1 MKKEWI
7 LNIACNR
14 WGLNKKNK
22 VGPVSMWIRECS
34 PRDMDE
40 WKNYYFEKLRG
51 FLIEQNINLEPEEYL
66 KSLGETLY
74 IKITEVM
81 RKEIDDV
88 KLEDC
93 IRYIYELVID
103 RTFQGY
109 QTEKKTVYEQLEK
122 ILGERIEPAPDEI
135 DRRYNVDF
143 IIKVAKN
150 KLIGQQIK
158 PITFKTSQEY
168 ERLLRDIHEQ
178 SHKKFTEKFGGK
190 VFIILST
197 KEGQEK
203 TIHNKEVIDEI
214 KEEITKLKSEK

>member
-34 PRDMDE
+34 PKDLDE
-40 WKNYYFEKLRG
+40 WKNYYFEKLKG
-51 FLIEQNINLEPEEYL
+51 FLIEQNTNLEPEEYL

-74 IKITEVM
+74 TKITEVM

-93 IRYIYELVID
+93 IQYIYELVID
-103 RTFQGY
+103 RTFHGY

-150 KLIGQQIK
+150 KLIGLQIK
-158 PITFKTSQEY
+158 PVTFRTSPEH

-178 SHKKFTEKFGGK
+178 SHKKFKEKFGGK

-203 TIHNKEVIDEI
+203 T
-214 KEEITKLKSEK
+214 S